1 MGQLDR
7 QKTGIFLQQRD
18 SKEKTNKQ
26 TAGGVS
32 DIISDSMWDGQTCF
46 VLTVLCLQCLIS
58 LGQTHKGLTTWI
70 VSVVCCT
77 LTRTLNETSANI
89 SQDDCFILAR
99 LFFFKHLSTDK
110 NGCQLIDPPPP
121 SPQFTHTQLHRSFWK
136 ETLYSHHRVNKWWF
150 TFVVFLDWELSCL
163 LWCRITWR
171 PKLSCLLFS

>member
-7 QKTGIFLQQRD
+7 QKTGIFLHQRD

-32 DIISDSMWDGQTCF
+32 DIVISDSMWDGQTCF

-99 LFFFKHLSTDK
+99 LFFFFFKHLSTDK

-121 SPQFTHTQLHRSFWK
+121 SPQFTHTVAQKFLEGDLVLSPQSKQMVVYICSFSG
-136 ETLYSHHRVNKWWF
+136 LGA
-150 TFVVFLDWELSCL
+150 FLFALMQDHLEA
-163 LWCRITWR
+163 
-171 PKLSCLLFS
+171 

>member
-58 LGQTHKGLTTWI
+58 LGQTHKGLTT
-70 VSVVCCT
+70 
-77 LTRTLNETSANI
+77 
-89 SQDDCFILAR
+89 
-99 LFFFKHLSTDK
+99 
-110 NGCQLIDPPPP
+110 
-121 SPQFTHTQLHRSFWK
+121 
-136 ETLYSHHRVNKWWF
+136 
-150 TFVVFLDWELSCL
+150 
-163 LWCRITWR
+163 
-171 PKLSCLLFS
+171 